1 NNGEHLWQWTAQQSL
16 NDEIKTP
23 VENATKNEPVNKT
36 SVVKTG
42 DTNNV
47 YLYVVT
53 GIISM
58 AVMAEYIH
66 KKNKK
71 SITK

>member
-1 NNGEHLWQWTAQQSL
+1 MAMDSSA
-16 NDEIKTP
+16 IF
-23 VENATKNEPVNKT
+23 NKT